1 MLYISTVVFLLF
13 ALLSSPVMADTG
25 KVPAKEDK
33 KPNLSLYIPPEA
45 AEAEDKYSGLFKNL
59 TTDQQETIKAYESEY
74 AKTSDI
80 ELEIASMA
88 MKLKYCADKE
98 TEIAKNVGKYTSY
111 FNIYRKQLQVQQ
123 RDERLKIRTRQVE
136 ETAFMDAEIMDTHF
150 AYTANIVFQIGFQVV
165 KMNYEK
171 GEFSKTD
178 CGAVAK
184 QLYEASLK
192 GNPIGGMVETTPA
205 KVQEIQR
212 LAKNGDAAAMYL
224 LGMLQVT
231 GNGVPKDTREGVLM
245 LKKSA
250 EQGHEPAQF
259 TLGIGMTTDMFGQ
272 PPDLQEARYWLEKS
286 AAQGNEKAV
295 AALAQLDK
303 K

>member
-1 MLYISTVVFLLF
+1 MLYISTVVFLVF

-25 KVPAKEDK
+25 KAPAKEEK

-59 TTDQQETIKAYESEY
+59 TKDQQEIIKSYESEY

-88 MKLKYCADKE
+88 MKLKYCADKD
-98 TEIAKNVGKYTSY
+98 TEIAKSVGKYTSY

-123 RDERLKIRTRQVE
+123 RDERLKIRARQVE

-171 GEFSKTD
+171 GEFAKTD
-178 CGAVAK
+178 CDAVAK

-192 GNPIGGMVETTPA
+192 GIPIGMVETTPA

-231 GNGVPKDTREGVLM
+231 GNGVPKDAHEGLLM

-250 EQGHEPAQF
+250 DKGHEPAQF
-259 TLGIGMTTDMFGQ
+259 TLGIGMTTDMFSQ

-286 AAQGNEKAV
+286 AAQGNEKAA

>member
-1 MLYISTVVFLLF
+1 MLHIFAVFILILSLFSSST
-13 ALLSSPVMADTG
+13 MADTEKTPVKNG
-25 KVPAKEDK
+25 E

-59 TTDQQETIKAYESEY
+59 TNAQQDIIKAYESEY
-74 AKTSDI
+74 AKTSDT

-88 MKLKYCADKE
+88 MKLKYCSEKD
-98 TEIAKNVGKYTSY
+98 TVIAKSVEKYTSY

-123 RDERLKIRTRQVE
+123 RNERMKIRTRQVE
-136 ETAFMDAEIMDTHF
+136 ETAFMDPAIMDRHF
-150 AYTANIVFQIGFQVV
+150 AYTSNIVFQIGFQVV

-171 GEFSKTD
+171 GEFAKTD
-178 CGAVAK
+178 CDAVAK
-184 QLYEASLK
+184 QLHDASLR
-192 GNPIGGMVETTPA
+192 GNPISGLVETTPA

-231 GNGVPKDTREGVLM
+231 GNGVPKDTREGLFM
-245 LKKSA
+245 LKKA
-250 EQGHEPAQF
+250 ADKGHEPAQF
-259 TLGIGMTTDMFGQ
+259 TLGVGMTTDMFGQ
-272 PPDLQEARYWLEKS
+272 PPDLPEARYWLEKS
-286 AAQGNEKAV
+286 AAQGNAKAA
-295 AALAQLDK
+295 AALEQLEK